1 MQKKLFILLCS
12 VIGNALGTALMT
24 NTTMGLTVWGS
35 AAKNAS
41 IFFNISFGTAF
52 IVLAIAFFAIALMIN
67 RHMKPIEMLMSLIF
81 LILFGLLSDLF
92 IFLIPDFSNLHYMIR
107 LAINIIG
114 LVTLMFSIALHLKI
128 LIAVHPCDIFLYQMQ
143 IVFKND
149 TLGTYATYSI
159 VFLISICFGLL
170 SGAITG
176 IGVGTLLTLCFSGV
190 LIRFFNRTLLKNI

>member
-1 MQKKLFILLCS
+1 MSKKLFILLCS

-24 NTTMGLTVWGS
+24 NTRLGLTVWGS
-35 AAKNAS
+35 AAKNVS

-52 IVLAIAFFAIALMIN
+52 IILAIAFFMIAISIN
-67 RHMKPIEMLMSLIF
+67 RKMRPNEMLMSLIF
-81 LILFGLLSDLF
+81 LISFGLLSDLF
-92 IFLIPDFSNLHYMIR
+92 IFVIPDFSDLHYMFR
-107 LAINIIG
+107 LIINFSG
-114 LVTLMFSIALHLKI
+114 LVILMFSIALHLKI

-143 IVFKND
+143 VVFKND

-170 SGAITG
+170 SGMITG

-190 LIRFFNRTLLKNI
+190 LIRFFNRTLLKHM

>member
-1 MQKKLFILLCS
+1 MHKKLFILLCS

-35 AAKNAS
+35 AAKNVS
-41 IFFNISFGTAF
+41 LFFNISFGTAF

-107 LAINIIG
+107 LVINIIG

>member
-35 AAKNAS
+35 AAKNVS
-41 IFFNISFGTAF
+41 LFFNISFGTAF

-67 RHMKPIEMLMSLIF
+67 RHMKPIEMLMSLVF

-92 IFLIPDFSNLHYMIR
+92 IFLIPDFSSLHYMIR
-107 LAINIIG
+107 LVINIIG